1 MKQFIGMLSLALSLS
16 LVSLFVP
23 STAYGQGEYYAFETA
38 QQEAL
43 YNRLTKELRCPKCQN
58 QTISDSDAPLAAD
71 MRKKVHEMV
80 LAGDTYEG
88 VISFMKVRYGDFVHY
103 KPPVKASTI
112 VLWLAPIAAILLGA
126 LFILVQVRTQRKGDV
141 ELTAEEEAQLAKVL
155 GDDTQKGHK

>member
-1 MKQFIGMLSLALSLS
+1 MKQFFGMLSLALAFTLANLAS
-16 LVSLFVP
+16 P
-23 STAYGQGEYYAFETA
+23 TAAYAQGEYYAFETA

-43 YNRLTKELRCPKCQN
+43 YNKLTKELRCPKCQN
-58 QTISDSDAPLAAD
+58 QTIADSDAPLAAD

-103 KPPVKASTI
+103 KPPVNASTI
-112 VLWLAPIAAILLGA
+112 ILWIAPAVAVVLGA

-141 ELTAEEEAQLAKVL
+141 ELTAEEEVQLAKVL
-155 GDDTQKGHK
+155 GEHTQKGQK